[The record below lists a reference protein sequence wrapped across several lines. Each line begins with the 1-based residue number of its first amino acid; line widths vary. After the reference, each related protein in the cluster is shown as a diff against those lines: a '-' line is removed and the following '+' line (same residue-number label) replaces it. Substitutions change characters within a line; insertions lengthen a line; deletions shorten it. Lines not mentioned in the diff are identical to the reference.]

1 MSPGSSYSAIL
12 ILLFVFVVAI
22 YLFVLWVKGNILK
35 ANITREFDFKKIMYQ
50 VADLLYESRGRG
62 EKQMKESHFL
72 LLKDLA

>member
-1 MSPGSSYSAIL
+1 MCSFASDF
-12 ILLFVFVVAI
+12 FVFVVAI

-50 VADLLYESRGRG
+50 VADLLYVSRGRG